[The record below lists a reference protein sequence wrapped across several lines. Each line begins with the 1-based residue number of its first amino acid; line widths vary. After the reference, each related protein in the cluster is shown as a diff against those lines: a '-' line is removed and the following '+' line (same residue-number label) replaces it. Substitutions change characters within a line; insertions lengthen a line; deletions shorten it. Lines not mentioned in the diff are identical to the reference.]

1 MKKIILV
8 SFILTMSAW
17 AQKDKVDI
25 QAQKQEQTKNME
37 LSNQDIFTERI
48 SSPHTFGDNGFI
60 TEVEVSLNRNF
71 SEYLTHTLDREQIER
86 VNFEN

>member
-37 LSNQDIFTERI
+37 LSNQDIFIERV
-48 SSPHTFGDNGFI
+48 SSPHTFGDCGFI

-86 VNFEN
+86 INFEN